1 MNAELLAMLTAKTSS
16 FELSSNNH
24 DAVTSEDIAHYL
36 GTKGLNSIEY
46 DFLMAKY
53 TDNTYSRSLVFDNIY
68 QDIFDIFK
76 KNINMKELKNNRF
89 LLTQFINLAL
99 RETMYPNCFVC
110 QGRGTVINNERI
122 EKCQHC
128 EGTGQ
133 FIYNDDNRPEFIG
146 IDKKE
151 FMKFKVPYIKSLDYI
166 KNIENSALYKIGDE
180 QT

>member
-99 RETMYPNCFVC
+99 RET
-110 QGRGTVINNERI
+110 
-122 EKCQHC
+122 
-128 EGTGQ
+128 
-133 FIYNDDNRPEFIG
+133 
-146 IDKKE
+146 
-151 FMKFKVPYIKSLDYI
+151 
-166 KNIENSALYKIGDE
+166 
-180 QT
+180 